1 MIGYKPFD
9 SNSAKAIINYLTAV
23 GYKNIHQYVGD
34 ASDGGSVFV
43 YYQIY
48 YIEKNTIKCTLHNIF
63 NDMFPDAEV
72 KIIHDV
78 DLSRNLNVVL
88 EEARQWYLGT
98 DPKLKEL
105 ALRVYSEEEL
115 LPSIEVIMGKESYPI
130 NSSKNKALR
139 ALEMCAKYFNKDWVK
154 SCGST
159 GYFIGMGVRGDKTLG
174 IEGIGIG
181 QHDSVVYPGL
191 TYFKNKKDV
200 YLAAKILGAEKI
212 LALFS

>member
-1 MIGYKPFD
+1 MIGLK
-9 SNSAKAIINYLTAV
+9 S
-23 GYKNIHQYVGD
+23 KNIRSIIDYFLKE
-34 ASDGGSVFV
+34 GG
-43 YYQIY
+43 IY
-48 YIEKNTIKCTLHNIF
+48 TGTF
-63 NDMFPDAEV
+63 NDQPHGYTYYMSRPYVCGLPDALFKEQFPTTTV
-72 KIIHDV
+72 ISLD
-78 DLSRNLNVVL
+78 DRCLSVSL

-98 DPKLKEL
+98 DTKLREL

-130 NSSKNKALR
+130 NSPKNKALR

-174 IEGIGIG
+174 IESIGIG